1 MSELSKLFSIITN
14 LVLVKVW
21 AHCNVDVE
29 LLIDMSQYYHDM
41 PDSMRV
47 CWCSCHEPWFTTI
60 AQTQSEVSC

>member
-1 MSELSKLFSIITN
+1 
-14 LVLVKVW
+14 LVKVW